1 MKEKHV
7 QEMRSFSRFYTDVL
21 GLLNTHILA
30 SRFSLPEVRIMYE
43 LYHKNHSTAKG
54 ICDGLHIDKGQLSRI
69 LVKLESEKLVTR
81 TRSKDDQR
89 AVQLSLTGKG
99 ISEFEILNKASNQ
112 QVKQLLIQI
121 DEKNL
126 GQLLLHM
133 NAIQRILSTVK

>member
-1 MKEKHV
+1 
-7 QEMRSFSRFYTDVL
+7 
-21 GLLNTHILA
+21 
-30 SRFSLPEVRIMYE
+30 MYE